1 MNPAE
6 WLRRTARLVPSAP
19 ALLHGERVVAD
30 YAAFYRRVSGIAGV
44 LGTTYGIGP
53 GHRVAI
59 FMKNRTEYLE
69 AMYGI
74 WMTGAAAIPIN
85 AKLHPKEAA
94 WIIENANA
102 RVALISDG
110 VGGALAEVGPQCL
123 EVLISSD
130 APEWPDMYAHLPL
143 ERPAAI
149 GEDDLLWLLYT
160 SGTTGKP
167 KGVKVLARNIIHM
180 TMNYFADVDEV
191 RAQDAILYAAP
202 MSHGAGIYN
211 FMHVLKGARH
221 VVPPS
226 AGFDPAEIFALAT
239 SLRNISMFAAPTM
252 VKRLVDHAK
261 AAGLDGD
268 GIKTISYAGGPMYLA
283 DIIEAV
289 EVLGDRFVQVYGQGE
304 CPMGIT
310 ALGRQFVS
318 DRAHPRWRARL
329 GSVGTAQSSVEVAIF
344 DAAGRALAPGEVGEI
359 VVRGP
364 TVMGGYWQNDAATAK
379 TIRDGWLWTGDMGAM
394 DEDGFVTM
402 HDRSKDM
409 IISGGSNIYPREVE
423 EVLLEH
429 PDVSEVAVVGRKHP
443 EWGEV
448 VVAFVVP
455 NKGRGLDKAALDAH
469 CVANIARFKR
479 PKEYREIA
487 ELPKNNYGKV
497 LKTDLR
503 AVLEAEKE

>member
-6 WLRRTARLVPSAP
+6 WLRRSARLYPDRP
-19 ALLHGERVVAD
+19 ALLQGARVVAD
-30 YAAFYRRVSGIAGV
+30 YATFHARAAAIGGALAARHGV
-44 LGTTYGIGP
+44 GP

-69 AMYGI
+69 AMYGV

-94 WIIENANA
+94 WIIENAEA
-102 RVALISDG
+102 EIALISDG
-110 VGGALAEVGPQCL
+110 VGGALADIGPACL
-123 EVLISSD
+123 KVLVSSD
-130 APEWPDMYAHLPL
+130 SADWSAMYAAEPLAAPAPFAPE
-143 ERPAAI
+143 
-149 GEDDLLWLLYT
+149 DLLWLFYT

-167 KGVKVLARNIIHM
+167 KGVKVLARNVMHM
-180 TMNYFADVDEV
+180 TMNYFSDVDEV
-191 RAQDAILYAAP
+191 SPDDAILYAAP

-211 FMHVLKGARH
+211 FIHVLKAARH
-221 VVPPS
+221 VVPDS
-226 AGFDPAEIFALAT
+226 GGFDPAEIFALAK
-239 SLRNISMFAAPTM
+239 SVRNISMFAAPTM

-261 AAGLDGD
+261 ATGEDGD

-310 ALGRQFVS
+310 ALPRHFVS
-318 DRAHPRWRARL
+318 DRTHPRWKARL
-329 GSVGTAQSSVEVAIF
+329 GSVGTAQSAVEVAIF
-344 DAAGRALAPGEVGEI
+344 DEEGRALPPGEIGEI
-359 VVRGP
+359 VVNGQ
-364 TVMGGYWQNDAATAK
+364 TVMGGYWQNDEATAK

-394 DEDGFVTM
+394 DDDGFVTM

-409 IISGGSNIYPREVE
+409 IISGGSNVYPREVE

-429 PDVSEVAVVGRKHP
+429 PSVSEVAVVGRKHP
-443 EWGEV
+443 EWGEI

-455 NKGRGLDKAALDAH
+455 AKDHPLDPAALDAH
-469 CVANIARFKR
+469 CVENIARFKK
-479 PKEYREIA
+479 PKEYRQIA

-503 AVLEAEKE
+503 DILAKE